1 MLFRLFYKK
10 GASMPLSLTGLPSEF
25 PRRFV
30 PDTIDLGDWDQ
41 IKPLLDDLEH
51 RSIKTAPEL
60 EQWLLDNSE
69 LGAAIGEEA
78 AVRRIRMTCD
88 TENEEYRKAYFHF
101 VENILPKLKEYGHR
115 LNVKYVQSPA
125 RDSLPRPRYFVYDR
139 STVNQVEIFREE
151 NIPLITE
158 TIKLSQK
165 YQVIS
170 GAQTVHFDGREQT
183 LQQMAKY
190 LEEPDRSIRQS
201 AWEKSEERRLQDREA
216 LNELYDQLIALRQ
229 KIAQNA
235 GFANYRDY
243 VFKAFERFDYT
254 PQECFRYHEAVE
266 KYIVPLMRELQK
278 KRQRELGLTELRPWD
293 LAVDPQGR
301 PPLRPFQKA
310 QELIAGCQEIFSRLD
325 SELGAQFRRMAELNL
340 FDLES
345 RKGKAPGGYQATLT
359 ERRLPFIFMNAVG
372 RNADLRTML
381 HESGHAFH
389 TMATRHE
396 SLLSYRHAPTEFSE
410 VASMGMELLSKPY
423 LTVFYSPEEAE
434 RSAREHL
441 EGIVNLLPWVATIDA
456 FQHWV
461 YTHPGHSVA
470 EREAYW
476 LELRRRF
483 GGIES
488 WAGYEEAQ
496 RNFWQ
501 RQLHLYLHPFY
512 YIEYGIAQLGA
523 LQLYARAKRD
533 PQEALLAY
541 KRALALGGSRP
552 LPELFAA
559 AGLTF
564 DFGEKAVSQAAEL
577 LRSEL
582 QI

>member
-1 MLFRLFYKK
+1 
-10 GASMPLSLTGLPSEF
+10 MPLSLQELPQEF

-30 PDTIDLGDWDQ
+30 PVKIDLGDWDQ
-41 IKPLLDDLEH
+41 IKPLLDELE
-51 RSIKTAPEL
+51 RRPIKTAQEL

-69 LGAAIGEEA
+69 LSAAVFEEA
-78 AVRRIRMTCD
+78 AIRRIRMTCD
-88 TENEEYRKAYFHF
+88 TENEEYRKEFFHF
-101 VENILPKLKEYGHR
+101 VENIQPKLREYGHR

-125 RDSLPRPRYFVYDR
+125 RASLPQKRYFVYDR
-139 STVNQVEIFREE
+139 STVTQVEIFREE

-158 TIKLSQK
+158 SIKLAQK

-183 LQQMAKY
+183 LQQMARY
-190 LEEPDRSIRQS
+190 LEEPDRTLRQS
-201 AWEKSEERRLQDREA
+201 AWEKIEERRLKDRET
-216 LNELYDQLIALRQ
+216 LNELYDQLIEVRQ
-229 KIAQNA
+229 KIAHNA

-254 PQECFRYHEAVE
+254 PDDCRRYHDAVE
-266 KYIVPLMRELQK
+266 KHIVPLMRELQR
-278 KRQRELGLTELRPWD
+278 KRQRELGLSELRPWD

-301 PPLRPFQKA
+301 PPLRPFQTA
-310 QELIAGCQEIFSRLD
+310 QELIAGCQEIFNKLD
-325 SELGAQFRRMAELNL
+325 SELGAQFKLMAQLNL

-389 TMATRHE
+389 TMATRLE
-396 SLLSYRHAPTEFSE
+396 PLLSYRHAPTEFSE

-423 LTVFYSPEEAE
+423 LTVFYSPDQAE
-434 RSAREHL
+434 RAAREHL

-456 FQHWV
+456 FQHWI
-461 YTHPGHSVA
+461 YTHPKHTVA

-523 LQLYARAKRD
+523 LQLYALSKRD
-533 PQEALLAY
+533 HREALTAY

-559 AGLTF
+559 AGLKF
-564 DFGEKAVSQAAEL
+564 DFGEETVRQAAEL
-577 LRSEL
+577 LRAEL
-582 QI
+582 L

>member
-1 MLFRLFYKK
+1 
-10 GASMPLSLTGLPSEF
+10 MPISLENLPSEF
-25 PRRFV
+25 HRKFV
-30 PDTIDLGDWDQ
+30 PAHANLGDWDQ
-41 IKPLLDDLEH
+41 IKPLLEELE
-51 RSIKTAPEL
+51 RRPIKTATDL
-60 EQWLLDNSE
+60 EQWLLDSSE

-88 TENEEYRKAYFHF
+88 TENEEYRRAFLHF
-101 VENILPKLKEYGHR
+101 VENIQPRLREYGHR
-115 LNVKYVQSPA
+115 LNVKYVQSPT
-125 RDSLPRPRYFVYDR
+125 RESLPKSRYFVYDR
-139 STVNQVEIFREE
+139 STANQVEIFREE
-151 NIPLITE
+151 NIPLMTE
-158 TIKLSQK
+158 ATKLAQK

-190 LEEPDRSIRQS
+190 LEEPDRALRQS
-201 AWEKSEERRLQDREA
+201 AWEKIEERRLTDREA
-216 LNELYDQLIALRQ
+216 FNELYDQLIELRQ

-243 VFKAFERFDYT
+243 VFKAFERFEYT
-254 PQECFRYHEAVE
+254 PEDCRRYHDAVE
-266 KYIVPLMRELQK
+266 RYIVPLMRELQGR
-278 KRQRELGLTELRPWD
+278 RQREMGLAELRPWD
-293 LAVDPQGR
+293 LAADPQGR
-301 PPLRPFQKA
+301 PPLRPFQRA
-310 QELIAGCQEIFSRLD
+310 QELIDGCHEIFYQLD

-389 TMATRHE
+389 TMATRTE

-410 VASMGMELLSKPY
+410 VASMGMELLSQPY
-423 LTVFYSPEEAE
+423 LTTFYSADEAQ
-434 RSAREHL
+434 RAAREHL
-441 EGIVNLLPWVATIDA
+441 EGIVYLLPWVATIDA

-483 GGIES
+483 GGIEN

-559 AGLTF
+559 AGLKF
-564 DFGEKAVSQAAEL
+564 DFGEKTVSQAAALLRHEL
-577 LRSEL
+577 L
-582 QI
+582 

>member
-1 MLFRLFYKK
+1 
-10 GASMPLSLTGLPSEF
+10 MPLSLKELPQEF

-30 PDTIDLGDWDQ
+30 PADVDLADWDQ
-41 IKPLLDDLEH
+41 IKPMLDELER
-51 RSIKTAPEL
+51 RSIKTAQEL

-69 LGAAIGEEA
+69 LGAAVFEEA

-88 TENEEYRKAYFHF
+88 TENEEHRKAFFHF
-101 VENILPKLKEYGHR
+101 VENIQPKLKEYGHR
-115 LNVKYVQSPA
+115 LNVKYVQSQA
-125 RDSLPRPRYFVYDR
+125 RASLPQKRYFVYDR
-139 STVNQVEIFREE
+139 STVTQVEIFREE

-158 TIKLSQK
+158 SIKLAQK

-183 LQQMAKY
+183 LQQMARY
-190 LEEPDRSIRQS
+190 LEEPDRPLRQS
-201 AWEKSEERRLQDREA
+201 AWEKIEERRLKDRET
-216 LNELYDQLIALRQ
+216 LNELYDQLIEVRQ
-229 KIAQNA
+229 KIAHNA

-254 PQECFRYHEAVE
+254 PDDCRRYHDAVE

-278 KRQRELGLTELRPWD
+278 KRQRELGLSELRPWD

-301 PPLRPFQKA
+301 LPLRPFQTA
-310 QELIAGCQEIFSRLD
+310 HELISGCQEILNRLD
-325 SELGAQFRRMAELNL
+325 SELGAQFKLMAQLNL

-389 TMATRHE
+389 TMATRTE

-423 LTVFYSPEEAE
+423 LTVFYSLDQAE

-441 EGIVNLLPWVATIDA
+441 EGIVNLLPWVAMIDS

-461 YTHPGHSVA
+461 YTHPKHTVA

-483 GGIES
+483 GGIEN

-496 RNFWQ
+496 KNFWQ

-523 LQLYARAKRD
+523 LQLYALSKRD
-533 PQEALLAY
+533 HREALTAY

-559 AGLTF
+559 AGLKF
-564 DFGEKAVSQAAEL
+564 DFGEETVKQAAEL

-582 QI
+582 L

>member
-1 MLFRLFYKK
+1 
-10 GASMPLSLTGLPSEF
+10 T
-25 PRRFV
+25 
-30 PDTIDLGDWDQ
+30 
-41 IKPLLDDLEH
+41 
-51 RSIKTAPEL
+51 
-60 EQWLLDNSE
+60 
-69 LGAAIGEEA
+69 
-78 AVRRIRMTCD
+78 
-88 TENEEYRKAYFHF
+88 
-101 VENILPKLKEYGHR
+101 
-115 LNVKYVQSPA
+115 
-125 RDSLPRPRYFVYDR
+125 
-139 STVNQVEIFREE
+139 QVEIFREE
-151 NIPLITE
+151 NIPLMTE
-158 TIKLSQK
+158 SIKLAQK

-170 GAQTVHFDGREQT
+170 GAQTVQFDGREQP
-183 LQQMAKY
+183 LQQMARY
-190 LEEPDRSIRQS
+190 LEEPDRSTRQS
-201 AWEKSEERRLQDREA
+201 AFEKIEERRLKDRET
-216 LNELYDQLIALRQ
+216 LSELYDQLIELRQ
-229 KIAQNA
+229 KIAHNA

-254 PQECFRYHEAVE
+254 PDDCRRYHDAVE
-266 KYIVPLMRELQK
+266 KHIVPLMRELQRR
-278 KRQRELGLTELRPWD
+278 RQRELGLSELRPWD

-301 PPLRPFQKA
+301 PPLRPFQTA
-310 QELIAGCQEIFSRLD
+310 HELVSGCQEIFHRLD
-325 SELGAQFRRMAELNL
+325 SELGAQFRTMAQLNL

-389 TMATRHE
+389 TMATRNE

-423 LTVFYSPEEAE
+423 LTAFYSPEQAE

-461 YTHPGHSVA
+461 YMNPKHTVA

-483 GGIES
+483 GGIEN

-523 LQLYARAKRD
+523 LQLYALSKRD
-533 PQEALLAY
+533 HREALTAY

-552 LPELFAA
+552 LPELFVA
-559 AGLTF
+559 AGLKF
-564 DFGEKAVSQAAEL
+564 DFGEGTVRQAAEL

-582 QI
+582 L

>member
-1 MLFRLFYKK
+1 
-10 GASMPLSLTGLPSEF
+10 
-25 PRRFV
+25 
-30 PDTIDLGDWDQ
+30 
-41 IKPLLDDLEH
+41 
-51 RSIKTAPEL
+51 
-60 EQWLLDNSE
+60 
-69 LGAAIGEEA
+69 
-78 AVRRIRMTCD
+78 
-88 TENEEYRKAYFHF
+88 
-101 VENILPKLKEYGHR
+101 
-115 LNVKYVQSPA
+115 
-125 RDSLPRPRYFVYDR
+125 
-139 STVNQVEIFREE
+139 
-151 NIPLITE
+151 
-158 TIKLSQK
+158 
-165 YQVIS
+165 
-170 GAQTVHFDGREQT
+170 
-183 LQQMAKY
+183 
-190 LEEPDRSIRQS
+190 
-201 AWEKSEERRLQDREA
+201 
-216 LNELYDQLIALRQ
+216 
-229 KIAQNA
+229 
-235 GFANYRDY
+235 
-243 VFKAFERFDYT
+243 
-254 PQECFRYHEAVE
+254 
-266 KYIVPLMRELQK
+266 
-278 KRQRELGLTELRPWD
+278 
-293 LAVDPQGR
+293 
-301 PPLRPFQKA
+301 
-310 QELIAGCQEIFSRLD
+310 
-325 SELGAQFRRMAELNL
+325 
-340 FDLES
+340 
-345 RKGKAPGGYQATLT
+345 
-359 ERRLPFIFMNAVG
+359 MNAVG

-582 QI
+582 RI

>member
-1 MLFRLFYKK
+1 
-10 GASMPLSLTGLPSEF
+10 MPLSLKELPCEF

-30 PDTIDLGDWDQ
+30 PADVDLGDWEQ
-41 IKPLLDDLEH
+41 IKPMLDELE
-51 RSIKTAPEL
+51 RRPIKTAQEL
-60 EQWLLDNSE
+60 EQWLLDSSE
-69 LGAAIGEEA
+69 LGAAISEEA

-88 TENEEYRKAYFHF
+88 TENEEYRKAFFHF
-101 VENILPKLKEYGHR
+101 VENIQPKLREYGHR
-115 LNVKYVQSPA
+115 LNVKYVQSQA
-125 RDSLPRPRYFVYDR
+125 RTSLPQQRYFVYDR
-139 STVNQVEIFREE
+139 STLTQVEIFREE
-151 NIPLITE
+151 NIPLMTE
-158 TIKLSQK
+158 TIKLAQK

-170 GAQTVHFDGREQT
+170 GAQTVHFDDREQT

-190 LEEPDRSIRQS
+190 LEEPDRSTRQS
-201 AWEKSEERRLQDREA
+201 AFEKIEERRLKDRET
-216 LNELYDQLIALRQ
+216 LNELYDQLIELRQ
-229 KIAQNA
+229 RIAHNA

-254 PQECFRYHEAVE
+254 PQDCFRYHEAVE
-266 KYIVPLMRELQK
+266 KHIVPLMRELQK
-278 KRQRELGLTELRPWD
+278 RRQRELGLSELRPWD
-293 LAVDPQGR
+293 LAVDPRGR
-301 PPLRPFQKA
+301 PPLRPFQTA
-310 QELIAGCQEIFSRLD
+310 QELISGCQEIFNKLD
-325 SELGAQFRRMAELNL
+325 GELGAQFRTMAQLNL

-389 TMATRHE
+389 TMAARTE
-396 SLLSYRHAPTEFSE
+396 PLLSYRHAPTEFSE

-423 LTVFYSPEEAE
+423 LTVFYSPDQAE

-456 FQHWV
+456 FQQWV
-461 YTHPGHSVA
+461 YTHPNHSVA

-488 WAGYEEAQ
+488 WAGYEDAQ
-496 RNFWQ
+496 KNFWQ

-523 LQLYARAKRD
+523 LQLYALSKRD
-533 PQEALLAY
+533 HREALTAY

-559 AGLTF
+559 AGLKF
-564 DFGEKAVSQAAEL
+564 DFGEETVRQAAEL

-582 QI
+582 L

>member
-1 MLFRLFYKK
+1 
-10 GASMPLSLTGLPSEF
+10 MPLSLTALPKEF

-30 PDTIDLGDWDQ
+30 PADVDLGDWDQ
-41 IKPLLDDLEH
+41 IKPMLDELE
-51 RSIKTAPEL
+51 RRPIRTAHEL
-60 EQWLLDNSE
+60 EQWLLDGSE
-69 LGAAIGEEA
+69 LSAAIAEEA

-88 TENEEYRKAYFHF
+88 TENEEYRRAFLHF
-101 VENILPKLKEYGHR
+101 VENILPKLKEHGHR
-115 LNVKYVQSPA
+115 LNVKYVQSSA
-125 RDSLPRPRYFVYDR
+125 RASLPQRRYFVYDR
-139 STVNQVEIFREE
+139 STVTQVELFREE

-158 TIKLSQK
+158 SIKLAQQ

-190 LEEPDRSIRQS
+190 LEEPERPTRQS
-201 AWEKSEERRLQDREA
+201 AWEKTEERRLKDRET
-216 LNELYDQLIALRQ
+216 LNALYDQLIEVRQ
-229 KIAQNA
+229 KIAHNA

-243 VFKAFERFDYT
+243 VFKQFERFDYT
-254 PQECFRYHEAVE
+254 PDDCRRYHEAVE
-266 KYIVPLMRELQK
+266 RHIVPLMRELQRR
-278 KRQRELGLTELRPWD
+278 RQRELGLSELRPWD

-301 PPLRPFQKA
+301 PPLRPFQTA
-310 QELIAGCQEIFSRLD
+310 QELIAGCQEIFAQLD
-325 SELGAQFRRMAELNL
+325 SDLGAQFQLMAQLNL

-372 RNADLRTML
+372 RNADVRTML

-389 TMATRHE
+389 TMATRAE
-396 SLLSYRHAPTEFSE
+396 PLLSYRHAPTEFSE

-423 LTVFYSPEEAE
+423 LTVFYSSEQAQ
-434 RSAREHL
+434 RAAREHL
-441 EGIVNLLPWVATIDA
+441 EGIVHLLPWVATIDA

-461 YTHPGHSVA
+461 YTTPKHSVA

-488 WAGYEEAQ
+488 WTGYEDAQ

-523 LQLYARAKRD
+523 LQLYARAQHD
-533 PQEALLAY
+533 PQEALVSY
-541 KRALALGGSRP
+541 KRALGLGGSRP

-559 AGLTF
+559 AGLKF
-564 DFGEKAVSQAAEL
+564 DFGEETVRQAAEL

-582 QI
+582 LAS

>member
-1 MLFRLFYKK
+1 
-10 GASMPLSLTGLPSEF
+10 MPLSVKDLPREF

-30 PDTIDLGDWDQ
+30 PADIDLGEWDQ
-41 IKPLLDDLEH
+41 IKPMLDELE
-51 RSIKTAPEL
+51 RRPIKIAQEL
-60 EQWLLDNSE
+60 EQWLLDSSE
-69 LGAAIGEEA
+69 LGAAVFEEG

-88 TENEEYRKAYFHF
+88 TENEEYRKAFFHF
-101 VENILPKLKEYGHR
+101 VENIQPKLREYGHR

-125 RDSLPRPRYFVYDR
+125 RTSLPQQRYFVYDR
-139 STVNQVEIFREE
+139 STLTQVEIFREE
-151 NIPLITE
+151 NIPLMTE

-190 LEEPDRSIRQS
+190 LEEPDRTLRQS
-201 AWEKSEERRLQDREA
+201 AWEKSEERRLKDRET
-216 LNELYDQLIALRQ
+216 LNELYDQLIEVRQ
-229 KIAQNA
+229 KIAHNA

-254 PQECFRYHEAVE
+254 PDDCRRYHDAVE
-266 KYIVPLMRELQK
+266 KYIVPLMRELQG
-278 KRQRELGLTELRPWD
+278 KRQRELGLSELRPWD

-301 PPLRPFQKA
+301 PPLRPFQTA
-310 QELIAGCQEIFSRLD
+310 QELISGCQEIFNKLD
-325 SELGAQFRRMAELNL
+325 SELGAQFRTMAQLNL

-389 TMATRHE
+389 TMATRTE

-410 VASMGMELLSKPY
+410 VASMGMELLAKPY
-423 LTVFYSPEEAE
+423 LTVFYSPDQAE

-461 YTHPGHSVA
+461 YTHPKHTVA

-488 WAGYEEAQ
+488 WAGYQEAQ

-523 LQLYARAKRD
+523 LQLYALSKRD
-533 PQEALLAY
+533 HREALTAY
-541 KRALALGGSRP
+541 KRALTLGGSRP

-559 AGLTF
+559 AGLKF
-564 DFGEKAVSQAAEL
+564 DFGEKTVRQAAEL

-582 QI
+582 L

>member
-1 MLFRLFYKK
+1 
-10 GASMPLSLTGLPSEF
+10 MPPSLKELPCEF

-30 PDTIDLGDWDQ
+30 PADVDFGDWDQ
-41 IKPLLDDLEH
+41 IKPMLDELE
-51 RSIKTAPEL
+51 RRPIKTAHEL
-60 EQWLLDNSE
+60 EQWLLDSSE

-88 TENEEYRKAYFHF
+88 TANEEYRKAFFHF
-101 VENILPKLKEYGHR
+101 VENIQPKLKEYGHR
-115 LNVKYVQSPA
+115 LNVKYVQSSTRSA
-125 RDSLPRPRYFVYDR
+125 LPRERYFVYDR
-139 STVNQVEIFREE
+139 STVTQVEIFREE

-190 LEEPDRSIRQS
+190 LEEPDRTTRQT
-201 AWEKSEERRLQDREA
+201 AWEKIEERRLKDRET
-216 LNELYDQLIALRQ
+216 LNELYDQLIELRQ
-229 KIAQNA
+229 KIAHNT

-254 PQECFRYHEAVE
+254 SDDCRRYHEAVE
-266 KYIVPLMRELQK
+266 RHIVPLMRELQK
-278 KRQRELGLTELRPWD
+278 KRQREMELSELRPWD

-301 PPLRPFQKA
+301 PPLRPFQTA
-310 QELIAGCQEIFSRLD
+310 QELIFGCQEIFNRLD
-325 SELGAQFRRMAELNL
+325 GELGAQFQRMAQLNL

-345 RKGKAPGGYQATLT
+345 RKGKAPGGYQATLA

-389 TMATRHE
+389 TMATRTE

-423 LTVFYSPEEAE
+423 LTVFYSPEHAE

-456 FQHWV
+456 LQHWV
-461 YTHPGHSVA
+461 YTHPKHTIA

-483 GGIES
+483 GGIEN
-488 WAGYEEAQ
+488 WAGYEDAQ
-496 RNFWQ
+496 KNFWQ

-523 LQLYARAKRD
+523 LQLYALSKRNHR
-533 PQEALLAY
+533 EALAAY
-541 KRALALGGSRP
+541 KRALVLGGSRP
-552 LPELFAA
+552 LPELFAE
-559 AGLTF
+559 AGLKL
-564 DFGEKAVSQAAEL
+564 DFGSKTVRRAAEL
-577 LRSEL
+577 VRSEL
-582 QI
+582 A